1 MMLAWLDQS
10 ILIQKQWC
18 RNNTTEM
25 LRQRNLKPEN
35 DSESNQAYGTAG
47 VMIGDNIEN

>member
-1 MMLAWLDQS
+1 
-10 ILIQKQWC
+10 
-18 RNNTTEM
+18 M

-35 DSESNQAYGTAG
+35 DSESNQACGSAG